1 MIQKEKE
8 SENKTEKEGRKT
20 GRQEGGQEGKTSR
33 LSRQALLITLFCD
46 TEYIIQSF
54 ILWKFTSGWV
64 LRYLV
69 YT

>member
-54 ILWKFTSGWV
+54 IL
-64 LRYLV
+64 
-69 YT
+69 